1 MLRAMIRLPA
11 LLRIFFLTALLMGA
25 AAPSLAEPAKSA
37 RAAVAKNRVVFQISE
52 DDTRKWNSVLG
63 NIHNIQYDLAK
74 EGVAVTLVAIG
85 PGLGMLL
92 ADSLVANRV
101 QDAMADGVRFV
112 ACGNSMEAQHIEKG
126 DLVAGT
132 HTVKAGYVEVMRLQ
146 QQGWVYL
153 RP

>member
-1 MLRAMIRLPA
+1 MLCAMKRLHTFVIAA
-11 LLRIFFLTALLMGA
+11 LLLVGA
-25 AAPSLAEPAKSA
+25 PASWAEPVKST
-37 RAAVAKNRVVFQISE
+37 RTVAVKNRIVFQVSE
-52 DDTRKWNSVLG
+52 DDTKKWNSVLG

-85 PGLGMLL
+85 PGLGMLT

-101 QDAMADGVRFV
+101 QDAMAEGVRFV
-112 ACGNSMEAQHIEKG
+112 ACGNSMEAQQIEKD
-126 DLVAGT
+126 DLVPGT
-132 HTVKAGYVEVMRLQ
+132 QTAKAGYVEVMRLQ